1 MALGVPKSYSVG
13 SITYME
19 TDLACINVKE
29 SKKLEYPALGIN
41 PIVWYKLD
49 SNGKRVDE
57 NIYFLSGVVGI
68 GSQNAN
74 ACPQIHFV
82 GNENLPSSWCG
93 KDDPRQLAY
102 VAATDLMKK
111 VVAPKNNATLEDPK
125 LIQRNQVYGTRTNTG
140 VGWYVG
146 AENVTILR
154 ANTTLQ
160 EILSAWNTYVDYAR
174 KVGTENA
181 DTKAIYV
188 NQRTADGRIQTKKIT
203 TIEQL
208 QETFPRYF
216 QFDKQFQGSGLLEL
230 ATGNKGGFLFEG
242 VIYPDSYVGLWDL
255 IAKNMGEEKVIRE
268 LTDRGYS
275 SQAISAIRKISG
287 QSLYDLQKGID
298 VGAGGGGGGGGGTG
312 GSGGGGTGGGT
323 GGGAAAPNGTKWLGP
338 EGYRAGVTRTI
349 TVGRSRGI
357 FLSSGDIGNALKEQ
371 NIVFSQGTPVMY
383 QVYPRTVNNNGVAV
397 KPLINDYPFDFAPS
411 EISYSGLGGEWV
423 QIDRNGG
430 FPFVDWKAFKL
441 LQVSFNFL
449 IAKNTS
455 PGRVATGGPATGDG
469 LDVPVTEQIE
479 KLQRMAQTP
488 FPVMFYG
495 LDKLLT
501 NQFRYDDVGSPRGVQ
516 FVIQDLSITA
526 QRRNS
531 KLEITRATA
540 QITLQEIPV
549 DKQEIIG
556 MPILRHKPIIPK
568 EEKQDETESGV
579 GLAQESLTSP
589 PNDQVSYEANS

>member
-13 SITYME
+13 STTYFE
-19 TDLACINVKE
+19 TDLACINVRD
-29 SKKLEYPALGIN
+29 SKKFQFPELGSN

-49 SNGKRVDE
+49 SNGKRIDE

-68 GSQNAN
+68 GTQNAK
-74 ACPQIHFV
+74 ACPRIHLV
-82 GNENLPSSWCG
+82 GNENLPSLWCG
-93 KDDPRQLAY
+93 IDDPRTLAY
-102 VAATDLMKK
+102 VAQTDLMKK
-111 VVAPKNNATLEDPK
+111 VIAPKNDSTVEEPK
-125 LIQRNQVYGTRTNTG
+125 LAQRNQVYGTRTNTG

-146 AENVTILR
+146 AENTNVLR
-154 ANTTLQ
+154 ANTPLQ
-160 EILSAWNTYVDYAR
+160 EILTAWNTYVDYAR
-174 KVGTENA
+174 KVGAANA
-181 DTKAIYV
+181 DPKAIYV
-188 NQRTADGRIQTKKIT
+188 NQRTTDGRIQTKKIT
-203 TIEQL
+203 TIEEL
-208 QETFPRYF
+208 QAAFPRYF

-230 ATGNKGGFLFEG
+230 ATGDKGGFLFEG
-242 VIYPDSYVGLWDL
+242 VIYPESYVGLWDL
-255 IAKNMGEEKVIRE
+255 IAKQMGDEKVYRE
-268 LTDRGYS
+268 LQDRGYS
-275 SQAISAIRKISG
+275 SQAISVIRRTSG
-287 QSLYDLQKGID
+287 KTLYDLQRG
-298 VGAGGGGGGGGGTG
+298 VTEGSSGGSSSGSGAGSGGGGGGGGGS
-312 GSGGGGTGGGT
+312 SGGGATT
-323 GGGAAAPNGTKWLGP
+323 PNGTKWLGP
-338 EGYRAGVTRTI
+338 EGYRAGVPQTI

-357 FLSSGDIGNALKEQ
+357 FLSSGEFGSALTEQ

-383 QVYPRTVNNNGVAV
+383 QVYPRTVNSNGVAV
-397 KPLINDYPFDFAPS
+397 RPLVNDYPFDFAPS
-411 EISYSGLGGEWV
+411 EISYSGFGGEWV

-469 LDVPVTEQIE
+469 LDLPVTDQID

-501 NQFRYDDVGSPRGVQ
+501 NQFRYDDTGSPRGVQ

-526 QRRNS
+526 QRRNA

-549 DKQEIIG
+549 EKQEIIG
-556 MPILRHKPIIPK
+556 MPVLRHKPIIPK
-568 EEKQDETESGV
+568 EETEETSTGP
-579 GLAQESLTSP
+579 GLATDALTSP
-589 PNDQVSYEANS
+589 PNNQVVYVTP